1 MPEVLRD
8 PKLQQDLQFH
18 KPTSK
23 DAKVTCIA
31 IRDMRFAVE
40 WPQLIATQ
48 RFGRGFRPLEG
59 VDPDQYQTITDSIQ
73 VLPTMLMAQVTSS
86 FLPVRRSPIP
96 NVMNVMYKGFEIDVS
111 KKDGAKLGIGEC
123 YPSPSAPVTRILD
136 QFTADKAP
144 KVAYC
149 GRSFC
154 DIKEKEDYPVGY
166 IYDIS
171 EPVSKMAL
179 SNQSCTITSKD
190 WGDLNPI
197 VEPHRG
203 QTQIALYNSIY
214 VNLEL
219 MAPMPRWVNLSD
231 DQKLRIVAPIV
242 GLMAG
247 GQLHLACDIS
257 VVRLPANDWQIAS
270 GFSTKSVRYSEISM
284 TDIESIKTSFIE
296 LTGHPVVAEYEEK
309 PLNLM
314 RDWAKGAFGRWMN
327 TLLILT
333 SI

>member
-1 MPEVLRD
+1 M
-8 PKLQQDLQFH
+8 
-18 KPTSK
+18 
-23 DAKVTCIA
+23 
-31 IRDMRFAVE
+31 
-40 WPQLIATQ
+40 
-48 RFGRGFRPLEG
+48 
-59 VDPDQYQTITDSIQ
+59 
-73 VLPTMLMAQVTSS
+73 
-86 FLPVRRSPIP
+86 
-96 NVMNVMYKGFEIDVS
+96 
-111 KKDGAKLGIGEC
+111 
-123 YPSPSAPVTRILD
+123 
-136 QFTADKAP
+136 
-144 KVAYC
+144 
-149 GRSFC
+149 
-154 DIKEKEDYPVGY
+154 PVGY
-166 IYDIS
+166 IYDTS

-296 LTGHPVVAEYEEK
+296 LTGHPVVAEYEDK

-314 RDWAKGAFGRWMN
+314 RDWAKGLWKVDEYPTNPYFNLMQDRVTRRPRAISLHVQSPEHPHHYHTQEQMLSMPLEDYRNEFQHIQD
-327 TLLILT
+327 ILRPWESRT
-333 SI
+333 STHGDDTTDIQATMLTNQDAIPPPPT